1 MTPAFRL
8 GILAGLRSEQ
18 ETLVTA
24 TRDRSVLIALS
35 GARPEL
41 AKAGAD
47 RLVAAGCTHLISYGL
62 AGGLADYLAA
72 GDLLLPSE
80 IVTPT
85 GSRAGV
91 DRAWH
96 RAARDLLGELR
107 PATGALAAADVA
119 VASVASKRA
128 LAQQAAAVAVDMESH
143 WIAAA
148 AARAGLPWLELRAVA
163 DEADQILP
171 PAALVGVTPAG
182 ATDLPAVLGSL
193 ARNPVQLG
201 ALIRLGR
208 AAGAAHRTLKRCDL
222 LGGSLG
228 FGLLHLG
235 SADPL

>member
-91 DRAWH
+91 DQAWH

-119 VASVASKRA
+119 VASVADKRT

-148 AARAGLPWLELRAVA
+148 AARAGLPWLVIRAVA

-193 ARNPVQLG
+193 ARNPGQLG

-222 LGGSLG
+222 LGGSFG

>member
-1 MTPAFRL
+1 MTAAFRL

-24 TRDRSVLIALS
+24 SRDSSLVVALS

-47 RLVAAGCTHLISYGL
+47 HLVAAGCTHLISYGL

-80 IVTPT
+80 IVTPD
-85 GSRAGV
+85 GSRLSV
-91 DRAWH
+91 DPAWH
-96 RAARDLLGELR
+96 RAALDLLGELR
-107 PATGALAAADVA
+107 PATGALVASDVA
-119 VASVASKRA
+119 IASVAAKHA
-128 LAQQAAAVAVDMESH
+128 LAQRAGAVAADMESH
-143 WIAAA
+143 EIADA
-148 AARAGLPWLELRAVA
+148 AARAGLPWLVIRAVA
-163 DEADQILP
+163 DEADQVLP

-182 ATDLPAVLGSL
+182 ATDLLAVLGSL
-193 ARNPVQLG
+193 ARNPGQLG

-228 FGLLHLG
+228 FGLLQLG
-235 SADPL
+235 SANPL

>member
-148 AARAGLPWLELRAVA
+148 AARAGLPWLVIRAVA

-193 ARNPVQLG
+193 ARNPGQLG

>member
-143 WIAAA
+143 WIAAS
-148 AARAGLPWLELRAVA
+148 AARAGLPWLVIRAVA

-193 ARNPVQLG
+193 ARNPGQLG